1 MNEFRNKKVLVT
13 GGTGL
18 IGRQVVDLLVKDGAD
33 LTIASLDELKFHNH
47 GRYFRADLRDI
58 KNARLAVIEQEYI
71 FHLAG
76 VKSSPKITTEQADYF
91 SDLTYEIGVNIIRAS
106 KEAETPN
113 VLFTSSIGAYA
124 ESESLKE
131 ENAYNGEAMDAPGEA
146 KRKIEKLIQSYDN
159 GYKIVRIANC
169 YGIGDNFDPDNAM
182 FIPSLMAKV
191 LRGDNPVEVWGDG
204 TQVRDFIYSKDAAMG
219 IMHMMLNAPDSLPIN
234 LGSGVGYT
242 VKEVLYTLSRIAK
255 FKVHYDTTKPAGVPK
270 RVMDV
275 SRAKALGFEAQYSLY
290 DGLKETWEWY
300 QANPDEYK
308 GRLNYFADRKD

>member
-18 IGRQVVDLLVKDGAD
+18 IGRQVVDLLVQDGAD
-33 LTIASLDELKFHNH
+33 LTVASLDELKFHNH

-58 KNARLAVIEQEYI
+58 KNARLAVQEQEYI

-91 SDLTYEIGVNIIRAS
+91 SDLTYSIGVNIIQAS
-106 KEAETPN
+106 QEAETPN

-124 ESESLKE
+124 EAELLKE
-131 ENAYNGEAMDAPGEA
+131 ENAYDGEAMDAPGEA
-146 KRKIEKLIQSYDN
+146 KRKIEKLIQSYGNDR
-159 GYKIVRIANC
+159 YKIVRIANC

-204 TQVRDFIYSKDAAMG
+204 TQVRDFIYSKDAARG
-219 IMHMMLNAPDSLPIN
+219 IILMMLNAPDSSPVN
-234 LGSGVGYT
+234 LGRGVGYT
-242 VKEVLYTLSRIAK
+242 VKEVLYTLSRITK
-255 FKVHYDTTKPAGVPK
+255 FKVRYDITKPAGVQK

-275 SRAKALGFEAQYSLY
+275 SMAKSLGFEARCSLGE
-290 DGLKETWEWY
+290 GLKETWEWLE
-300 QANPDEYK
+300 ANPEEYK
-308 GRLNYFADRKD
+308 KRVNYFAEK